1 MRNRYR
7 NRNHLSA
14 VMINYTSKS
23 AWCYRLPVVPD
34 SSIVDNITANCKNL
48 RDSIL
53 FLWSHWVLSLVCCD
67 YSAPL
72 LAAIREIF
80 RSRKFCDVRDTGN
93 FRGKIFLR
101 IAENMSFGG
110 IYFGG
115 WASLS
120 AIMIF
125 ITKWLIKRAGN
136 LTGPWASFHSART
149 KSMMKC
155 NWKVHKSLLRLILT
169 VFVALVF
176 TATVYT
182 SFGSP
187 CSRWQTI
194 QLFSHLRCTKL
205 FGEAYAAFNGE
216 LHADYLDWRV

>member
-1 MRNRYR
+1 M
-7 NRNHLSA
+7 
-14 VMINYTSKS
+14 
-23 AWCYRLPVVPD
+23 VVYFC
-34 SSIVDNITANCKNL
+34 ITASWLFTYGYKSMQIQL
-48 RDSIL
+48 HFRAMVLTALSIMHAWL
-53 FLWSHWVLSLVCCD
+53 VNVCCKLWW
-67 YSAPL
+67 AEPL
-72 LAAIREIF
+72 CLIHHQFNGKIYRIA
-80 RSRKFCDVRDTGN
+80 GN
-93 FRGKIFLR
+93 FGGKIFWR
-101 IAENMSFGG
+101 IAENKSFGG

-115 WASLS
+115 WASPL

-136 LTGPWASFHSART
+136 LTGPWASFRSVRT

-169 VFVALVF
+169 VFVASVF

-187 CSRWQTI
+187 SSRWQTI
-194 QLFSHLRCTKL
+194 QLFSHLRCTKH

>member
-1 MRNRYR
+1 MTVYSCMSLDMAHNVYR
-7 NRNHLSA
+7 IA
-14 VMINYTSKS
+14 G
-23 AWCYRLPVVPD
+23 D
-34 SSIVDNITANCKNL
+34 
-48 RDSIL
+48 
-53 FLWSHWVLSLVCCD
+53 F
-67 YSAPL
+67 
-72 LAAIREIF
+72 
-80 RSRKFCDVRDTGN
+80 G
-93 FRGKIFLR
+93 GKIFWR

-115 WASLS
+115 WASLL
-120 AIMIF
+120 AIIIF

-136 LTGPWASFHSART
+136 LTGPWASFRSVRT

-169 VFVALVF
+169 VFVASVF

-187 CSRWQTI
+187 SSGWQTI
-194 QLFSHLRCTKL
+194 QLFSHLRCTKH